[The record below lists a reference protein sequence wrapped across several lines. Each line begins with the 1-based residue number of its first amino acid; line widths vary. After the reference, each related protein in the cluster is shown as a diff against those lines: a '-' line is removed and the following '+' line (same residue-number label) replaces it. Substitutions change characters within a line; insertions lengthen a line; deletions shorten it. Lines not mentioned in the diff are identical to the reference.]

1 MPFSIQDN
9 TNLINYTSLHLLYKK
24 KIMKLR
30 ENEFSV
36 QLKKKKIFK
45 NFEMLRLFI
54 EIKILTKQNFNENQ
68 IRQRTFLYI
77 FFDIHRK

>member
-1 MPFSIQDN
+1 
-9 TNLINYTSLHLLYKK
+9 
-24 KIMKLR
+24 MKLR

-54 EIKILTKQNFNENQ
+54 EIKILAKQNFNENQ

>member
-1 MPFSIQDN
+1 
-9 TNLINYTSLHLLYKK
+9 
-24 KIMKLR
+24 MKLR

-77 FFDIHRK
+77 YSSIYIGNNPHNMIGIIIKFSV